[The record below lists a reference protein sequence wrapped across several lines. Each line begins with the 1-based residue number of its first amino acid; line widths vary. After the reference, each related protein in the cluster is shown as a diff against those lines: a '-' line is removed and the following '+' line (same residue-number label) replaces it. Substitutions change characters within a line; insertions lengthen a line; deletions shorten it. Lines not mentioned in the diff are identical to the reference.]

1 MAEFMQ
7 PTGFPKGVSTPAIT
21 TLDKVNFNGGY
32 ELRSVLSTNIPLS
45 SGQQAGTL
53 DIPVVVASSGSVS
66 GIFIVRFN
74 VNGYIASAVV
84 SASMRL
90 SDNKLGSNSVINVLS
105 AQSVDLTLINLK
117 GAYMA
122 WGSGEV
128 ALVLNFFSNAGA
140 AANAVVDVFAV
151 DGNTTTLNPKPFNL
165 STFPNV
171 NQQYSYI
178 DSRDNFGVTPMRN
191 QAVGSQMNLDTQI
204 LPGLIICNPASTKPV
219 GTTGIG
225 SCLVLTSSDS
235 TVITQ
240 IFTMSDGFLYTR
252 TSINT
257 GATWTAWTQIMNST
271 SKAQILQSASDAA
284 LVWAIIMG

>member
-1 MAEFMQ
+1 MAEFLQ
-7 PTGFPKGVSTPAIT
+7 PAGFPKGVSTPTLTA
-21 TLDKVNFNGGY
+21 LDKANFNGGY
-32 ELRSVLSTNIPLS
+32 EVRSVLTTNIPLS
-45 SGQQAGTL
+45 TGQQAGTQ

-74 VNGYIASAVV
+74 VNGYVASAVI

-105 AQSVDLTLINLK
+105 AQSVDTTLINLK

-122 WGSGEV
+122 WGNNEV

-140 AANAVVDVFAV
+140 SLNAIVDVFAV

-165 STFPNV
+165 STYPNV
-171 NQQYSYI
+171 NQQYSYV
-178 DSRDNFGVTPMRN
+178 DARDNFGVIPLRN
-191 QAVGSQMNLDTQI
+191 QVVGSQVNLDSQLT
-204 LPGLIICNPASTKPV
+204 PGLIICNPASTKPS

-225 SCLVLTSSDS
+225 SCLILSSSDS
-235 TVITQ
+235 TVIAQ

-252 TSINT
+252 TSINA
-257 GATWTAWTQIMNST
+257 GVTWTAWTQIMNAT
-271 SKAQILQSASDAA
+271 SKTQILQSASDAA